1 MQWRDRQRPGDTA
14 SLRTRQPMTFP
25 ISTSRVSV
33 TRTAR
38 FAITGADPAHA
49 AHLWVVLHGYGQLAT
64 EFIAPFAE
72 AAPPGVR
79 IVAPEGLSRFYLEL
93 PRPDGGHLTRTGATW
108 LTRDDRDDDLRDAL
122 GMLHTVVRRE
132 IEAIMHAR
140 GATPRLHLL
149 GFSQGVAMSMRYAV
163 DRLAV
168 DASAVPLATHVLW
181 AGGLAHDVADEALR
195 EAWRQTALHVVVGAR
210 DRFASDTFRESVRSR
225 LADIGHPVTTHT
237 FEGGHRLDTPL
248 LRTLLDTPPV
258 LGG

>member
-1 MQWRDRQRPGDTA
+1 
-14 SLRTRQPMTFP
+14 MTFP

-38 FAITGADPAHA
+38 FATTGADLPHA
-49 AHLWVVLHGYGQLAT
+49 VHLWVVLHGYGQLAS

-122 GMLHTVVRRE
+122 GMLHTVVQRE
-132 IEAIMHAR
+132 LTAIRQAR
-140 GATPRLHLL
+140 GAAPMLHLL

-163 DRLAV
+163 DRLAR
-168 DASAVPLATHVLW
+168 DAAAVPLATQVLW
-181 AGGLAHDVADEALR
+181 AGGLAHDVSDDALY
-195 EAWRQTALHVVVGAR
+195 EAWQQTALHVVVGAR

-225 LADIGHPVTTHT
+225 LAGIGHPVTTHA
-237 FEGGHRLDTPL
+237 FEGGHRIDTPL
-248 LRTLLDTPPV
+248 LRALLRTPPG
-258 LGG
+258 LDG